1 MPLVLWVQAD
11 RLAAGLLEIGLQPG
25 DRLGLWSTNCSEW
38 YITSFAAARAGLT
51 LVNINPAYQSPELR
65 YCINKVGLKALVMA
79 DTSKT
84 QNFHQILSQV
94 SPELGKARPGR
105 LSSESVPSLKSVIVM
120 TDQHLPG
127 VFQYE
132 DIMDAGSKESI
143 IRLAELQDRIQS
155 DQGCT
160 IHFTS
165 GTTGTPKAAL
175 LSHHTLVNNSYYIGK
190 RMNLK
195 HKVGS
200 SSHWSRVINHCSAR
214 QHRICLP
221 LPLFHVF
228 GSVVGVLTAMQFGAT
243 LVLPSPSVSADF
255 TLRAIQQEKVTVSI
269 DSPLRVTV
277 SIDSPLRV
285 TVSIDSPLRVT
296 VSIDSPLRVTVS
308 IDSPLRVTVSIDS
321 PLRVTVSIDSPLR
334 VTVSIDSPLR
344 VTVSIDSPLRV
355 TVSIDSPLR
364 VTVSID
370 SPLRVTVSIDSPL
383 RVTVS
388 IDSPLRVTVSIDS
401 PLRVTVSIDSP
412 LRVTVSIDSPLRVTV
427 SIDSPL
433 RVTVSI
439 DSPLRV
445 TVSIDSPLRVT
456 VSIDSPLR
464 VTVSIDSPL
473 RVTVSIDSP
482 LRVTV
487 SIDSPLRVTVSIDS
501 PLRVTSVFGMTETG
515 PLTFQVLPD
524 DPMDKVTKTV
534 GCVSEHIEVGITAYI
549 ESCLYCG
556 AMLGEAGRSR
566 REHGPHGV
574 PGRVAGAGI
583 LQHAGVLGG
592 RRQNK
597 EHIGERSL
605 AQNRVSTIQ
614 GLQEDWWGEYYPG
627 AAGVSTIQGLVGEY
641 YPGTG
646 GVSTIQGLVGEYYPG
661 TGGVSTIQGLV
672 GEYYPRTGGVST
684 IQGLGGDQF
693 VLAEDGYGRIVG
705 RLKEMI
711 IRGGEN
717 IFPKEIED
725 FLQTHPDI
733 LEAQVF
739 GVDDVRL
746 GEVVA
751 CSLRL
756 KEGSALTQEDIRAYC
771 KGKIAHF
778 KIPKYFKFV
787 TEFSKTSS
795 GKIQK
800 FKLKEEITK
809 ELESQKSFGENNS
822 LLSLTTGAGGN
833 RK

>member
-1 MPLVLWVQAD
+1 MSEGRCLFVGWKPSYHHNPGTEPLSPLTIGQMVDKSVEKFGDNEALVSVQQGHRITFQQVREKAD

-105 LSSESVPSLKSVIVM
+105 LNSESVPSLKSVIVM

-143 IRLAELQDRIQS
+143 I
-155 DQGCT
+155 
-160 IHFTS
+160 
-165 GTTGTPKAAL
+165 
-175 LSHHTLVNNSYYIGK
+175 SHHTLVNNSFYIGK

-195 HKVGS
+195 HK
-200 SSHWSRVINHCSAR
+200 

-269 DSPLRVTV
+269 DSPLRITV

-308 IDSPLRVTVSIDS
+308 IDSPLRVTVNIDS

-334 VTVSIDSPLR
+334 ITR
-344 VTVSIDSPLRV
+344 A
-355 TVSIDSPLR
+355 
-364 VTVSID
+364 
-370 SPLRVTVSIDSPL
+370 
-383 RVTVS
+383 
-388 IDSPLRVTVSIDS
+388 
-401 PLRVTVSIDSP
+401 
-412 LRVTVSIDSPLRVTV
+412 
-427 SIDSPL
+427 
-433 RVTVSI
+433 
-439 DSPLRV
+439 
-445 TVSIDSPLRVT
+445 
-456 VSIDSPLR
+456 
-464 VTVSIDSPL
+464 
-473 RVTVSIDSP
+473 
-482 LRVTV
+482 
-487 SIDSPLRVTVSIDS
+487 
-501 PLRVTSVFGMTETG
+501 SVFGMTETG

-534 GCVSEHIEVGITAYI
+534 GCVSEHIEVKLVDPEGNMVPMGSPG
-549 ESCLYCG
+549 ELLVRGYCN
-556 AMLGEAGRSR
+556 MLEYWGDEDKTRSTLGRDR
-566 REHGPHGV
+566 WLRT
-574 PGRVAGAGI
+574 
-583 LQHAGVLGG
+583 GG
-592 RRQNK
+592 
-597 EHIGERSL
+597 
-605 AQNRVSTIQ
+605 
-614 GLQEDWWGEYYPG
+614 WW
-627 AAGVSTIQGLVGEY
+627 GEY

-646 GVSTIQGLVGEYYPG
+646 G
-661 TGGVSTIQGLV
+661 
-672 GEYYPRTGGVST
+672 
-684 IQGLGGDQF
+684 
-693 VLAEDGYGRIVG
+693 
-705 RLKEMI
+705 
-711 IRGGEN
+711 
-717 IFPKEIED
+717 
-725 FLQTHPDI
+725 
-733 LEAQVF
+733 VF

-771 KGKIAHF
+771 KGM
-778 KIPKYFKFV
+778 
-787 TEFSKTSS
+787 TSS

-822 LLSLTTGAGGN
+822 LLSPTTGAGEN

>member
-1 MPLVLWVQAD
+1 MGQPEGWFDVISIHSALCMGSALQLVSAACTIWYKSHGLGKFRKCGGALLPSTLNFFERELSEGRCLFVGWKPSYYHNPGTEPLSPLTIGQMVDKSVEKFGDIEALVSVQQGHRITFQQVREKAD

-51 LVNINPAYQSPELR
+51 LVRTQLPHFPLSSLFANALTTELPRYCPMPRVILHSYFKAESVTDMRKSSVTNVNINPAYQSPELR

-94 SPELGKARPGR
+94 SPELGEARPGQ

-120 TDQHLPG
+120 TNQHLPG

-190 RMNLK
+190 WMNLK
-195 HKVGS
+195 HKRQELPVS
-200 SSHWSRVINHCSAR
+200 VVERSKVSRLHRSVLLVTVQHESDTSDRAATEADLVTIVR
-214 QHRICLP
+214 VVTVTKLFDPQRHRICLP

-243 LVLPSPSVSADF
+243 LVLPSPSVSADY
-255 TLRAIQQEKVTVSI
+255 TLRAIQQEKCTFVYGTPTMHVDVLSLAEETGAQVPSLETIVTGGAPCSEHLMKELLRVFGV
-269 DSPLRVTV
+269 DRVTV
-277 SIDSPLRV
+277 SIDSPLGITRAV
-285 TVSIDSPLRVT
+285 RKDPLRLQIMKDRKLAKDEST
-296 VSIDSPLRVTVS
+296 SLSRLRLHLSNVVWCPGFGAKGMPKT
-308 IDSPLRVTVSIDS
+308 ILNQAFKD
-321 PLRVTVSIDSPLR
+321 
-334 VTVSIDSPLR
+334 
-344 VTVSIDSPLRV
+344 
-355 TVSIDSPLR
+355 
-364 VTVSID
+364 
-370 SPLRVTVSIDSPL
+370 
-383 RVTVS
+383 
-388 IDSPLRVTVSIDS
+388 
-401 PLRVTVSIDSP
+401 
-412 LRVTVSIDSPLRVTV
+412 
-427 SIDSPL
+427 
-433 RVTVSI
+433 
-439 DSPLRV
+439 
-445 TVSIDSPLRVT
+445 
-456 VSIDSPLR
+456 
-464 VTVSIDSPL
+464 
-473 RVTVSIDSP
+473 
-482 LRVTV
+482 
-487 SIDSPLRVTVSIDS
+487 
-501 PLRVTSVFGMTETG
+501 SVFGMTETG

-534 GCVSEHIEVGITAYI
+534 GCVSEHIEVGITASI
-549 ESCLYCG
+549 ESRLYCG
-556 AMLGEAGRSR
+556 DMLGEAGRSR

-574 PGRVAGAGI
+574 PRRVAGAGI

-592 RRQNK
+592 RRQN
-597 EHIGERSL
+597 EEYIGERSL
-605 AQNRVSTIQ
+605 AQNR
-614 GLQEDWWGEYYPG
+614 
-627 AAGVSTIQGLVGEY
+627 
-641 YPGTG
+641 
-646 GVSTIQGLVGEYYPG
+646 
-661 TGGVSTIQGLV
+661 
-672 GEYYPRTGGVST
+672 
-684 IQGLGGDQF
+684 
-693 VLAEDGYGRIVG
+693 
-705 RLKEMI
+705 
-711 IRGGEN
+711 
-717 IFPKEIED
+717 
-725 FLQTHPDI
+725 
-733 LEAQVF
+733 VF

-771 KGKIAHF
+771 KGMIAHF

-800 FKLKEEITK
+800 FKLREEITK
-809 ELESQKSFGENNS
+809 ELESQKSFVPVFLRNIMFEMYDMTLGYVVRSGTTMEHIS
-822 LLSLTTGAGGN
+822 RYYYLIKVLTVFQQF
-833 RK
+833 